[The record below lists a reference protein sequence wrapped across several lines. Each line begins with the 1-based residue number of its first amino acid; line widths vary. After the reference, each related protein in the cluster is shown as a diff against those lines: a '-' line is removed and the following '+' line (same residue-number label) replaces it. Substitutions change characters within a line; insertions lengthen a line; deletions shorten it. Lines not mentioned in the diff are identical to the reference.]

1 MEKNINQKHSKETL
15 YFSISMM
22 LERASYYGFRILLIL
37 YMTGEIIK
45 MDRTEALSIFGW
57 FAGSLM
63 VSKIIGALLGDL
75 VIGNRKTFL
84 LGGIIQALGTFCLC
98 IPSTTGLYLGLF
110 LVVLGN
116 GFYTPNMT
124 ANFGKL
130 YLNKT
135 KLLDSGFTIFYL
147 AINLGAFFGTSF
159 IGIIGERYGYNFGFI
174 LAGILMLFSL
184 IPLLITKEKVME
196 KEKKHDLSINRKIL
210 NISIVL
216 IVVGL
221 FWAIYEISYI
231 RISDI
236 QADFNEISKIEILKS
251 NWYSINSYL
260 ILPIGIIAI
269 IVWTYFY
276 SLQFFKL
283 MLGFIFGVISIGIL
297 LLIPEVPTEEHT
309 VVYLISILF
318 MAISEIHIAP
328 IVHSIL
334 TKYSNPKYLAIFIS
348 LAFLPIWLISLG
360 FGLFNDKFYENP
372 TLGLKFG
379 ILAMIIIGIGLF
391 GYIVWNKKVTTTL
404 YKRNSG

>member
-1 MEKNINQKHSKETL
+1 
-15 YFSISMM
+15 
-22 LERASYYGFRILLIL
+22 
-37 YMTGEIIK
+37 

>member
-1 MEKNINQKHSKETL
+1 
-15 YFSISMM
+15 MM

-57 FAGSLM
+57 FAGSLI
-63 VSKIIGALLGDL
+63 VSKILGALLGDL
-75 VIGNRKTFL
+75 VIGNRKTL
-84 LGGIIQALGTFCLC
+84 LFGGIIQALGSFFLC
-98 IPSTTGLYLGLF
+98 IPSTSGLYLGLF
-110 LVVLGN
+110 LVVIGN
-116 GFYTPNMT
+116 GFYTPNII
-124 ANFGKL
+124 ANFGKI

-147 AINLGAFFGTSF
+147 AINLGAFLGTSL

-174 LAGILMLFSL
+174 LAGTFMLFSI
-184 IPLLITKEKVME
+184 IPLLITKEKVVE
-196 KEKKHDLSINRKIL
+196 KDLKYDLSINKRIL
-210 NISIVL
+210 NISIAL

-236 QADFNEISKIEILKS
+236 QAQFNEISTIEILKS
-251 NWYSINSYL
+251 NWHTINFYL

-269 IVWTYFY
+269 IIWTYFY
-276 SLQFFKL
+276 SSQFFKL
-283 MLGFIFGVISIGIL
+283 MLGLIFGAISIGIL
-297 LLIPEVPTEEHT
+297 LLIPEVPTEKYT
-309 VVYLISILF
+309 ILYLLSILF
-318 MAISEIHIAP
+318 MGISEIHIAP

-348 LAFLPIWLISLG
+348 LSFLPIWVISLG
-360 FGLFNDKFYENP
+360 FGLFNDRFYENP

-379 ILAMIIIGIGLF
+379 IIGMIIIGFGLF
-391 GYIVWNKKVTTTL
+391 GYIVWNKKLPTTF